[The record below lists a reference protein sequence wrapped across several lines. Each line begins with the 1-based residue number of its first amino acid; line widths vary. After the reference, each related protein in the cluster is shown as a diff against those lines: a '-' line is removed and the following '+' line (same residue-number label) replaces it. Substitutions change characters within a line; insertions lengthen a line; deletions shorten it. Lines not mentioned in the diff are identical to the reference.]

1 MRRISLL
8 FVNFLIL
15 LTAINAQEYSTS
27 KIVPEHWKDINKS
40 VEIKG
45 LTYSLYMD
53 TIANERCAIMSH
65 SSVSKVKIP
74 QKIKYEKNTYI
85 VRGVGHFSKNTTHV
99 YVPSTVHFI
108 SKGAC
113 YIARNLTEFIFE
125 EGSSLKVIGDEA
137 FEENKLTAFDIPN
150 SVEVIGRNAFK
161 GSGIKT
167 ITLPSAI
174 KNIKERAFADC
185 TNLTNIYFNSAL
197 NNTVSIGNEA
207 FRNSGIT
214 IAVFPSIYSIG
225 ECAFDGCTNL
235 KRLTF
240 GYGYD
245 GVLYIGREAFRNCHN
260 LTTFTYDIEYLN
272 EKKEVVSYFK
282 KVKLQNSSFE
292 NCYSIKDVSFEVD
305 TIPRFAF
312 ANCKS
317 LTNITLFGEAICIK
331 ESAFD
336 NCISL
341 KETLINNTTYIG
353 GHAFNGCTALKELSF
368 NTELKKT
375 VEAFA
380 FSECTNLQKVIGLT
394 AHDDYKASLDM
405 IFYKTKVDYTPIE
418 MSYKYYVKSNLE
430 RYIENWQ
437 KKKEYETTVEYKER
451 VTEGNRNL
459 IIENQKDTLR
469 NKYIQKY
476 KPQNLKAEILEYD
489 ADGGVY
495 KIRVNNLNT
504 YQNLNYETIKTEL
517 EKLTPPVYTYAKVPR
532 NVAPDFKASWD
543 KVKIEPT
550 YCISKDYLGIASCK
564 FKLNG
569 KTYNSPVLYD
579 DETANVEL
587 NLSPLDI
594 WDDNKNNLAQE
605 KYDDTL
611 DKNIPKTNAINDK
624 TFVVIIGNEFYK
636 EVSKVSYAQN
646 DAKIFAEYC
655 QKTLGVSS
663 KNIRNYQNATYAM
676 MLSAI
681 KDMKSISE
689 AYNGDVNFIFY
700 YCGHGVPNE
709 KTHDAY
715 LLPIDANPSDIE
727 TCYPIS
733 RLYTE
738 LGKMSANRITVF
750 MDACFSGAQRG
761 EGMLVEARGV
771 AIKAKTSVPQGNMV
785 VFSAASGDET
795 AYPYKEKGHG
805 MFTYFLL
812 KKLNETKGNVT
823 LGELGDYITTQ
834 VKQQSIVVNR
844 KSQTPTVVP
853 SSAMSG
859 DWRGWKLK

>member
-1 MRRISLL
+1 M
-8 FVNFLIL
+8 
-15 LTAINAQEYSTS
+15 
-27 KIVPEHWKDINKS
+27 
-40 VEIKG
+40 
-45 LTYSLYMD
+45 
-53 TIANERCAIMSH
+53 
-65 SSVSKVKIP
+65 
-74 QKIKYEKNTYI
+74 
-85 VRGVGHFSKNTTHV
+85 
-99 YVPSTVHFI
+99 
-108 SKGAC
+108 
-113 YIARNLTEFIFE
+113 
-125 EGSSLKVIGDEA
+125 
-137 FEENKLTAFDIPN
+137 
-150 SVEVIGRNAFK
+150 
-161 GSGIKT
+161 
-167 ITLPSAI
+167 
-174 KNIKERAFADC
+174 
-185 TNLTNIYFNSAL
+185 
-197 NNTVSIGNEA
+197 
-207 FRNSGIT
+207 
-214 IAVFPSIYSIG
+214 
-225 ECAFDGCTNL
+225 
-235 KRLTF
+235 
-240 GYGYD
+240 
-245 GVLYIGREAFRNCHN
+245 
-260 LTTFTYDIEYLN
+260 
-272 EKKEVVSYFK
+272 
-282 KVKLQNSSFE
+282 
-292 NCYSIKDVSFEVD
+292 
-305 TIPRFAF
+305 
-312 ANCKS
+312 
-317 LTNITLFGEAICIK
+317 
-331 ESAFD
+331 
-336 NCISL
+336 
-341 KETLINNTTYIG
+341 
-353 GHAFNGCTALKELSF
+353 
-368 NTELKKT
+368 
-375 VEAFA
+375 
-380 FSECTNLQKVIGLT
+380 
-394 AHDDYKASLDM
+394 
-405 IFYKTKVDYTPIE
+405 
-418 MSYKYYVKSNLE
+418 
-430 RYIENWQ
+430 
-437 KKKEYETTVEYKER
+437 
-451 VTEGNRNL
+451 
-459 IIENQKDTLR
+459 
-469 NKYIQKY
+469 
-476 KPQNLKAEILEYD
+476 
-489 ADGGVY
+489 
-495 KIRVNNLNT
+495 
-504 YQNLNYETIKTEL
+504 NYETIKTEL